1 MRRKL
6 APMAAVA
13 AGLALPG
20 VAAGQQ
26 HLPSEP
32 PPNPAGLVPEQR
44 LKVMD
49 QRLLMSAEKF
59 QQAAETGGRA
69 AVEEAMKFSRET
81 IEAGREVFDDLP
93 QDRRAAYEQAIGQ
106 AEQAL
111 QGADARTGA
120 KTMQTLQEQ
129 VREITARGT

>member
-6 APMAAVA
+6 VPILIV
-13 AGLALPG
+13 AGLVLPG
-20 VAAGQQ
+20 AAAGQQ

-44 LKVMD
+44 LKIID

-69 AVEEAMKFSRET
+69 GVDEATKFSRET
-81 IEAGREVFDDLP
+81 IEAAREVFDDLP
-93 QDRRAAYEQAIGQ
+93 QDRRAAYEQAILQ
-106 AEQAL
+106 AERAL
-111 QGADARTGA
+111 EGGDARAGA
-120 KTMQTLQEQ
+120 EAMHKLQQQ
-129 VREITARGT
+129 VREIAARGV

>member
-6 APMAAVA
+6 APMVAVL

-20 VAAGQQ
+20 AAAGQQ
-26 HLPSEP
+26 HLPTEP

-44 LKVMD
+44 LEVID

-59 QQAAETGGRA
+59 QQAAETGGRRGI
-69 AVEEAMKFSRET
+69 EEAMRFSRDT
-81 IEAGREVFDDLP
+81 IEAAREVFDELP

-120 KTMQTLQEQ
+120 EAMQTLQER
-129 VREITARGT
+129 VRELTARGA

>member
-32 PPNPAGLVPEQR
+32 PSNPAGLVPEQR

-59 QQAAETGGRA
+59 QQAAETGGRRGID
-69 AVEEAMKFSRET
+69 EAMKFSRDT
-81 IEAGREVFDDLP
+81 IEAAREVFDDLP
-93 QDRRAAYEQAIGQ
+93 HDRRAAYEQAIGQ

-111 QGADARTGA
+111 QGGDARAGA
-120 KTMQTLQEQ
+120 EAMHKLQEQ
-129 VREITARGT
+129 VREITARGA